1 ARQHVVVEREIGG
14 RDASPAGHDHQRAD
28 ADPERDRPDAH
39 LPGAMAERVVAPR
52 RAMAAFARRALRT
65 RRRRGGREIAFVIA
79 VIAALVVALVVAVMA
94 ALVVG
99 VVRQLLRGVLGHPV
113 MVDVVRASVQLAGTV
128 IAVMMKDSVGHQH
141 SRADPEEAGRRL
153 ERKLAPVWLTFG

>member
-14 RDASPAGHDHQRAD
+14 RDAGPAGHDHQRAD

-52 RAMAAFARRALRT
+52 RAMAALARRALRT

-79 VIAALVVALVVAVMA
+79 VIAALVVAVMA

-113 MVDVVRASVQLAGTV
+113 MVEMVRVGVWLAGTM
-128 IAVMMKDSVGHQH
+128 IAVMMKDSVGHRH
-141 SRADPEEAGRRL
+141 SRADPEKAGRRL
-153 ERKLAPVWLTFG
+153 ERNLAPVWLTFG